1 VVRHTGQKEN
11 VHVKVIQVGIG
22 GMGNTWLK
30 TVQASSEVEFSGF
43 VEVNKAIA
51 AQQAERYGLD
61 PSIIFTSLDQALAA
75 VPADGIID
83 VTPPRF
89 HRDVSLAALEAG
101 IPVLSEKP
109 LSDTLAGAQDIVR
122 KANETGVL
130 HMVTQNYRYTV
141 QAQTLKSVL
150 ASGELGQVGSVSVQ
164 FFKGPHFGGFR
175 EEMPYPLIIDMAI
188 HHFDMMRFFL
198 GCDPSSV
205 YGRSW
210 NPPWS
215 WYRGDASA
223 AVTLQFGGDVVV
235 SYTGSWCSTGKETP
249 WNADWR
255 FECENGVLV
264 LQDDQ
269 VYRQLRRDTLQDR
282 GGYRQYENA
291 ELTLVKPV
299 EPPYITQAYLLHEFY
314 EAVTRGMQPATTCQ
328 DNIKSLA
335 IVFNTVKSFE
345 TGTPIRFAE

>member
-1 VVRHTGQKEN
+1 
-11 VHVKVIQVGIG
+11 VKVIQVGIG

-30 TVQASSEVEFSGF
+30 TVQASSEVEYAGF
-43 VEVNKAIA
+43 VEVDKTIA
-51 AQQAERYGLD
+51 QQQAERYGLD
-61 PSIIFTSLDQALAA
+61 SSLIFDSLDKALASLR
-75 VPADGIID
+75 PDGIID

-89 HRDVSLAALEAG
+89 HREISLAALEAG

-109 LSDTLAGAQDIVR
+109 LSDTLASAQDIVR

-130 HMVTQNYRYTV
+130 HMVTQNYRYTI
-141 QAQTLKSVL
+141 QAQTVKSAL
-150 ASGELGQVGSVSVQ
+150 SSGELGRVASVSVE

-175 EEMPYPLIIDMAI
+175 EEMPYPLVIDMAI

-198 GCDPSSV
+198 SSDPSSV
-205 YGRSW
+205 FGRSW

-223 AVTLQFGGDVVV
+223 AIVLQFGSDVAV

-249 WNADWR
+249 WNANWR
-255 FECENGVLV
+255 FECENGVLI
-264 LQDDQ
+264 LDEDQ

-282 GGYRQYENA
+282 GGYRQYDNG
-291 ELTLVKPV
+291 ELTPV
-299 EPPYITQAYLLHEFY
+299 EPVERPYVTQAYLLHEFY
-314 EAVTRGMQPATTCQ
+314 DAVTQGKLPATTCQ

-335 IVFNTVKSFE
+335 IVFNTVQSFE
-345 TGTPIRFAE
+345 TGAPVRFGDTL